1 MNFKLM
7 ARINAYILV
16 LESAFM
22 IIPMIA
28 TGIRMTVTKSMLM
41 ILNDLIMI
49 ITLGGKQIRLVIS
62 EGIYF
67 LI

>member
-1 MNFKLM
+1 
-7 ARINAYILV
+7 
-16 LESAFM
+16 M
-22 IIPMIA
+22 I
-28 TGIRMTVTKSMLM
+28 VTKSILIML
-41 ILNDLIMI
+41 NVFTMI

>member
-1 MNFKLM
+1 
-7 ARINAYILV
+7 
-16 LESAFM
+16 
-22 IIPMIA
+22 MIA
-28 TGIRMTVTKSMLM
+28 TGIRMIVTKSILIML
-41 ILNDLIMI
+41 NVFTMI

>member
-1 MNFKLM
+1 
-7 ARINAYILV
+7 
-16 LESAFM
+16 
-22 IIPMIA
+22 MIA
-28 TGIRMTVTKSMLM
+28 RGIRMIVNKSMLIM
-41 ILNDLIMI
+41 PNDFMMI

>member
-1 MNFKLM
+1 
-7 ARINAYILV
+7 
-16 LESAFM
+16 
-22 IIPMIA
+22 MIA
-28 TGIRMTVTKSMLM
+28 RGIRMIVNKSMLIM
-41 ILNDLIMI
+41 LNDFMMI